1 MAPESLLGTHRLP
14 LNLFQL
20 KTCIVNRIT
29 LVHALHQHGH
39 GSFYS
44 KLDSRASPASLHIV
58 SESFCVTV
66 LVPPMESITRGRS
79 SSTRELGL
87 KDMSCVLLGEQDWR
101 CSWENINQAWEI
113 LWKSN

>member
-20 KTCIVNRIT
+20 KTFIVNRIT
-29 LVHALHQHGH
+29 LVHVFHQHGH

-44 KLDSRASPASLHIV
+44 SKLDSRASPPVYIV

-66 LVPPMESITRGRS
+66 LVNMFSPWGPHGVHHS
-79 SSTRELGL
+79 
-87 KDMSCVLLGEQDWR
+87 DCAPLLP
-101 CSWENINQAWEI
+101 ENWV
-113 LWKSN
+113 